1 MMPLA
6 MNGFP
11 APEPS
16 PLVGRDRELQAID
29 AALAELTDGR
39 GGVLMVTGE
48 PGIGKTRLLDALHA
62 RAASAGAAVLHG
74 RTAAAQGDLPY
85 DVVADAFAAALGEH
99 VMPPGGPREP
109 LAPGGAA
116 RSPAPVDRFDP
127 AALSGAPFADPD
139 LATAVAA
146 ITGGVP
152 ADRSGGDER
161 FVIWRGVRRLLVA
174 LAGERPVV
182 LILDDV
188 HWADRAS
195 LDLIAYLLRRP
206 PAAPVLLALAWRDG
220 HDRALTLELVEAA
233 RAARTRRL
241 EPGRLQPNQIAQ
253 LLGARLGAGDLRA
266 VVAESGGN
274 PFYAE
279 QLGRSR
285 SLGSDAPPAAA
296 PAQGDVPQSVVA
308 AVEAEVEALGEAA
321 RGLARG
327 AAIAGDPFVLESAV
341 AAAGMVPV
349 EVGPALDALT
359 SAAIVVATGE
369 ARRFSFRHPIV
380 RRAIHDATPAGWRID
395 AHARA
400 ARALAANAAPTHL
413 RAHHLARSAAHGDL
427 DAVATLRDAATAVL
441 PQSPASSAEWAA
453 AARALIDGDPA
464 RLAARVELLE
474 LEARALTACGRL
486 EAAHAALA
494 TALAATGERAG
505 DDGSAAARG
514 AAADGAPAADASAAA
529 TVQAQAVAGRHAALL
544 QQIIYLELLLGWFD
558 RARVRLARAFDEGP
572 GSDVLRTYL
581 AALQLVLIDPDGA
594 LAVSTAPEPATVADP
609 AARNAARSVL
619 LATAAIARQS
629 LGDHDGASRDC
640 DGAARLLDD
649 GDPEA
654 SDLWA
659 EAALLVV
666 LAERTLER
674 EAQAVAHLRQILGA
688 RRPMRQIHIELRAAT
703 ELALTLAERGEL
715 AEAAELAETAV
726 ETGRL
731 VNSRWLLANALAAQV
746 AVERMRGDLPRAL
759 SLARE
764 AFEQPLDRRR
774 AYPGQQ
780 RRTLGTTYLAAGDAD
795 ACIELFGTLGVSG
808 AADMAP
814 GGRVL
819 VHELLAE
826 AHLLRGD
833 VAAARAEADAARAH
847 GGDSPLSRTRA
858 RVLRADA
865 RVRLAEGDAAEAARL
880 AIAAAELA
888 AAADGE
894 LDAARARLLAGQ
906 ALGAAGERPAAIEQL
921 TLAEEVFARRGVG
934 LLRPVAVR
942 ELRELGRRIAS
953 PDRTLS
959 AREREIAALVAA
971 GSSNQQIADALV
983 ISLRTVETHVR
994 NVRRKLG
1001 VADRAA
1007 IAAAL

>member
-1 MMPLA
+1 M
-6 MNGFP
+6 
-11 APEPS
+11 
-16 PLVGRDRELQAID
+16 
-29 AALAELTDGR
+29 
-39 GGVLMVTGE
+39 
-48 PGIGKTRLLDALHA
+48 
-62 RAASAGAAVLHG
+62 
-74 RTAAAQGDLPY
+74 
-85 DVVADAFAAALGEH
+85 
-99 VMPPGGPREP
+99 
-109 LAPGGAA
+109 
-116 RSPAPVDRFDP
+116 
-127 AALSGAPFADPD
+127 
-139 LATAVAA
+139 
-146 ITGGVP
+146 
-152 ADRSGGDER
+152 
-161 FVIWRGVRRLLVA
+161 
-174 LAGERPVV
+174 
-182 LILDDV
+182 
-188 HWADRAS
+188 
-195 LDLIAYLLRRP
+195 
-206 PAAPVLLALAWRDG
+206 
-220 HDRALTLELVEAA
+220 
-233 RAARTRRL
+233 
-241 EPGRLQPNQIAQ
+241 
-253 LLGARLGAGDLRA
+253 
-266 VVAESGGN
+266 
-274 PFYAE
+274 
-279 QLGRSR
+279 
-285 SLGSDAPPAAA
+285 
-296 PAQGDVPQSVVA
+296 PQSVVA
-308 AVEAEVEALGEAA
+308 AVEAEVEALGEPA

-327 AAIAGDPFVLESAV
+327 AAVAGDPFLLESAV
-341 AAAGMVPV
+341 AAAGMAAD
-349 EVGPALDALT
+349 EVGPALDALA
-359 SAAIVVATGE
+359 SAAIVRPAGE
-369 ARRFSFRHPIV
+369 GRRFSFRHPIV

-400 ARALAANAAPTHL
+400 ARALAATGAPTHL
-413 RAHHLARSAAHGDL
+413 RAHHLARSAASGDL
-427 DAVATLRDAATAVL
+427 AAIETLRAAATAVL
-441 PQSPASSAEWAA
+441 PQSPASAAEWAA
-453 AARALIDGDPA
+453 AARALIEGDPA
-464 RLAARVELLE
+464 QLATRVELLE

-494 TALAATGERAG
+494 AALATCG
-505 DDGSAAARG
+505 DDH
-514 AAADGAPAADASAAA
+514 AP
-529 TVQAQAVAGRHAALL
+529 LL

-572 GSDVLRTYL
+572 GNDVLRTYL

-594 LAVSTAPEPATVADP
+594 LAVATAPEPSTVADP
-609 AARNAARSVL
+609 ADRNAARSVL

-629 LGDHDGASRDC
+629 LGDVAGAQRDC

-649 GDPEA
+649 GDPEG
-654 SDLWA
+654 SDLWP

-674 EAQAVAHLRQILGA
+674 EARAIGHLRQLLGA

-703 ELALTLAERGEL
+703 ELALTLADRGEL
-715 AEAAELAETAV
+715 TEAAELAETAV

-759 SLARE
+759 ALAQE

-780 RRTLGTTYLAAGDAD
+780 RRTLGMTHLAAGDAD

-814 GGRVL
+814 GGRAL

-826 AHLLRGD
+826 AQLLRGD

-847 GGDSPLSRTRA
+847 GGDSPLPRTRT

-865 RVRLAEGDAAEAARL
+865 RVTLAEGDAARAAAL
-880 AIAAAELA
+880 ALEAAELA

-906 ALGAAGERPAAIEQL
+906 ALAAAGERVEAIAQL

-934 LLRPVAVR
+934 LLRPQAVR
-942 ELRELGRRIAS
+942 ELRELGRRVAS

-1001 VADRAA
+1001 VADRASIVA
-1007 IAAAL
+1007 PRPG

>member
-1 MMPLA
+1 
-6 MNGFP
+6 MNGYP
-11 APEPS
+11 AHEPS
-16 PLVGRDRELQAID
+16 ALVGRERELHALD
-29 AALAELTDGR
+29 AALAELIGGGR
-39 GGVLMVTGE
+39 GSVLMVTGE
-48 PGIGKTRLLDALHA
+48 PGIGKTRLFDELQS
-62 RAASAGAAVLHG
+62 RAVAGGAAVLHG

-85 DVVADAFAAALGEH
+85 DIVGDAFADVLGEH
-99 VMPPGGPREP
+99 APQP
-109 LAPGGAA
+109 LAPAAAAASGDAGRAGAIA
-116 RSPAPVDRFDP
+116 R
-127 AALSGAPFADPD
+127 ALRSDAD
-139 LATAVAA
+139 LAIAVAA
-146 ITGGVP
+146 ITGAVP

-161 FVIWRGVRRLLVA
+161 FVIWRGVRRLLGA
-174 LAGERPVV
+174 LAASAPVV
-182 LILDDV
+182 LVLDDV

-206 PAAPVLLALAWRDG
+206 PAGPVLLALAWRDG

-233 RAARTRRL
+233 RTARPRRL
-241 EPGRLQPNQIAQ
+241 EPGRLSAAQIAR
-253 LLGARLGAGDLRA
+253 LLGPRLDASDVRA
-266 VVAESGGN
+266 VVVESGGN

-279 QLGRSR
+279 QLGRQRSR
-285 SLGSDAPPAAA
+285 GAGGLVPAA
-296 PAQGDVPQSVVA
+296 PAPIEGDVPQSVVA
-308 AVEAEVEALGEAA
+308 AVEAEVEALGEPA
-321 RGLARG
+321 RRLARG
-327 AAIAGDPFVLESAV
+327 AAIAGDPFVLEAAV
-341 AAAGMVPV
+341 AAAGMEAA
-349 EVGPALDALT
+349 EVGPALDALA
-359 SAAIVVATGE
+359 SAAIVVAAGE

-400 ARALAANAAPTHL
+400 ARSLAASAAPTHL

-427 DAVATLRDAATAVL
+427 GAVATLRAAATAVL

-453 AARALIDGDPA
+453 AARTLIEDDPA
-464 RLAARVELLE
+464 QLSARVELLQ

-494 TALAATGERAG
+494 SALAATA
-505 DDGSAAARG
+505 DG
-514 AAADGAPAADASAAA
+514 AAAASPDAAD
-529 TVQAQAVAGRHAALL
+529 RHAALL

-558 RARVRLARAFDEGP
+558 RARVRLAGAFDEGP

-594 LAVSTAPEPATVADP
+594 LAVATAPEPATVSDP
-609 AARNAARSVL
+609 ADRNAARSVL
-619 LATAAIARQS
+619 LATAAIARQA
-629 LGDHDGASRDC
+629 LGDLAGAQRDC
-640 DGAARLLDD
+640 DGAAELLDD

-674 EAQAVAHLRQILGA
+674 EAQAIAHLRQILGA

-746 AVERMRGDLPRAL
+746 AVERMRGDLTRAL
-759 SLARE
+759 ALARE

-795 ACIELFGTLGVSG
+795 ACVELFGTLGVSG

-826 AHLLRGD
+826 AELLRGN

-847 GGDSPLSRTRA
+847 GADSPLPRTRA

-865 RVRLAEGDAAEAARL
+865 RVRLAEGDAGRAAEL
-880 AIAAAELA
+880 ALAAAGLA

-894 LDAARARLLAGQ
+894 LEAARARLLAGQ
-906 ALGAAGERPAAIEQL
+906 ALAAGGERAAAIEQL
-921 TLAEEVFARRGVG
+921 TLAEEVFARCGVG

-942 ELRELGRRIAS
+942 ELRELGRRVAS

-1001 VADRAA
+1001 VASRAEVVG
-1007 IAAAL
+1007 AL

>member
-1 MMPLA
+1 MRRPCARADWRVAARSAVAGEMIPVA

-16 PLVGRDRELQAID
+16 PLVGRDRELSAID
-29 AALAELTDGR
+29 AALAELADGR
-39 GGVLMVTGE
+39 GSVLMVTGE

-62 RAASAGAAVLHG
+62 RATADGAAVLHG

-85 DVVADAFAAALGEH
+85 DIVADAFGPALGELGAAA
-99 VMPPGGPREP
+99 P
-109 LAPGGAA
+109 APGGGGDGA
-116 RSPAPVDRFDP
+116 RAH
-127 AALSGAPFADPD
+127 GAGDPD

-146 ITGGVP
+146 ITGAVP

-161 FVIWRGVRRLLVA
+161 FVIWRGVRRLLGA
-174 LAGERPVV
+174 LAASAPVV

-233 RAARTRRL
+233 RTARTRRL
-241 EPGRLQPNQIAQ
+241 EPGRLQPGQIAR
-253 LLGARLGAGDLRA
+253 LLGSRLGASDLRA

-279 QLGRSR
+279 QLGRLR
-285 SLGSDAPPAAA
+285 SLGSEAPPAAA

-321 RGLARG
+321 RRLARG

-341 AAAGMVPV
+341 AAAGMEAA
-349 EVGPALDALT
+349 EVGPALDALA
-359 SAAIVVATGE
+359 SAAIVVAAGE

-400 ARALAANAAPTHL
+400 ADALAATGAPTHL

-427 DAVATLRDAATAVL
+427 GAVATLRAAATAVL

-453 AARALIDGDPA
+453 AARALIDADA
-464 RLAARVELLE
+464 ERLAERVELLE
-474 LEARALTACGRL
+474 LEARALMACGRL

-494 TALAATGERAG
+494 SALAVTGG
-505 DDGSAAARG
+505 
-514 AAADGAPAADASAAA
+514 DGASPVGADAAA
-529 TVQAQAVAGRHAALL
+529 TAQAQAVAGRHAALL

-558 RARVRLARAFDEGP
+558 RARVRLARAFDDGP

-609 AARNAARSVL
+609 ADRNAARSVL
-619 LATAAIARQS
+619 LATAAIARQA
-629 LGDHDGASRDC
+629 LGDLAGAQRDC

-649 GDPEA
+649 GDPEG
-654 SDLWA
+654 SGLWA

-759 SLARE
+759 ALARE

-826 AHLLRGD
+826 AQLLRGD

-865 RVRLAEGDAAEAARL
+865 RVRLAEGDAARAAEL
-880 AIAAAELA
+880 ALAAAELA

-906 ALGAAGERPAAIEQL
+906 ALAAAGERTAAIAQL

-934 LLRPVAVR
+934 LLRPLAVR

-959 AREREIAALVAA
+959 AREREIAELVAA